1 MNIEETLTSK
11 TKEVQHQLTE
21 WACRAN
27 ILKAGQQIRLTL
39 EVVSVP
45 IVSTEIVLPGKVPV
59 VRKNRTGARTRARNT
74 DLTEEDWMKIATPLH
89 FSRHLPA
96 LEFLKK
102 QGNRP
107 VNLDQ
112 FPEFDWLR
120 VNTILNKAGL
130 PYRIVLANRV
140 TPCDDPAARVM
151 AK

>member
-1 MNIEETLTSK
+1 MKKQDFLKTLIQELQEKADVEILRSGLFKTGEKVIITTRRKRPKETNI
-11 TKEVQHQLTE
+11 
-21 WACRAN
+21 R
-27 ILKAGQQIRLTL
+27 R
-39 EVVSVP
+39 
-45 IVSTEIVLPGKVPV
+45 
-59 VRKNRTGARTRARNT
+59 RARNT
-74 DLTEEDWMKIATPLH
+74 DLTEEDWARIAASLH

-107 VNLDQ
+107 INLDH

-130 PYRIVLANRV
+130 PYRIILANRV